1 MVLEPIRYK
10 RGSLHIIN
18 QLLIPA
24 TTEYIPIETVAA
36 GWAAI
41 REMKTRGAPAIAIT
55 GCLALA
61 VELNGATAFESVD
74 AVRRFVKEKLD
85 YLVTA
90 RPTAVNMSEAAQ
102 RFKTECDEAFSSVT
116 EIKEK
121 MICSFEAMLADD
133 IATNIRIGDHGAR
146 AIMDVVK
153 KQKLRV
159 LTHCNTGS
167 LATAGYGTALGVIRS
182 LHRDKQLDHAY

>member
-90 RPTAVNMSEAAQ
+90 RPTGEFRSE
-102 RFKTECDEAFSSVT
+102 SV
-116 EIKEK
+116 
-121 MICSFEAMLADD
+121 
-133 IATNIRIGDHGAR
+133 
-146 AIMDVVK
+146 
-153 KQKLRV
+153 
-159 LTHCNTGS
+159 
-167 LATAGYGTALGVIRS
+167 
-182 LHRDKQLDHAY
+182 